1 MNEKEIGELRRR
13 LKPEKTSITHI
24 FGCYVNE
31 KQEIASTFDQPLGVL
46 SEEEGERLLALLRR
60 ALSGSVG
67 KNLMDMEFTT
77 QQVADSEEHR
87 RLTALRE
94 AEDPE
99 TLRQFYETV
108 AGALQLDT
116 GYLILLARDAYDVPH
131 KGKDDLTLAEGSE
144 TVFRY
149 VLCAICPVKL
159 GKTALTYAVTAGEFH
174 NRATDW
180 LVGSPELGFLFPA
193 FDNRAT
199 NLYAALYYCKSG
211 ADNHE
216 DFVQAVFHRP
226 APMPAAEQREN
237 FQTILG
243 DSLGDEC
250 SLETVQTVRDQLCAM
265 IQEHKESKEPE
276 LLTITRGTVKGVL
289 AACGISEPK
298 VEAFGQQYGET
309 FGEDTDL
316 PPKNLIDP
324 RQMEVTTPD
333 VTIRVNPERP
343 ELIQTKVLGGAKYIL
358 IRADEGVQV
367 NGVNIQIHD

>member
-1 MNEKEIGELRRR
+1 M
-13 LKPEKTSITHI
+13 PS
-24 FGCYVNE
+24 
-31 KQEIASTFDQPLGVL
+31 PP
-46 SEEEGERLLALLRR
+46 
-60 ALSGSVG
+60 GS
-67 KNLMDMEFTT
+67 FTT
-77 QQVADSEEHR
+77 GPPTGWWAARSWAFCSPP
-87 RLTALRE
+87 LT
-94 AEDPE
+94 
-99 TLRQFYETV
+99 
-108 AGALQLDT
+108 T
-116 GYLILLARDAYDVPH
+116 GPPIFTP
-131 KGKDDLTLAEGSE
+131 
-144 TVFRY
+144 
-149 VLCAICPVKL
+149 P
-159 GKTALTYAVTAGEFH
+159 
-174 NRATDW
+174 
-180 LVGSPELGFLFPA
+180 
-193 FDNRAT
+193 
-199 NLYAALYYCKSG
+199 LYYCKSG
-211 ADNHE
+211 ADTL
-216 DFVQAVFHRP
+216 DRVFFVQAVFHRP